1 MTKIFNIELPQFD
14 NFSFIDKYE
23 GLMLLTT
30 NSMFESLQNSLPQDD
45 IPATNGIFMHLDKQY
60 FRENSTQTVTGY
72 FAYPPNGGM
81 PWHTN
86 SNLPG
91 IRVYA
96 SWSENGNSGMM
107 FADENKNIRIDK
119 DSIGW
124 NIRAFNCPVWHCVWS
139 DCWRVSIGWRLSS

>member
-1 MTKIFNIELPQFD
+1 MTKIFNIDLPQFD
-14 NFSFIDKYE
+14 NFYFTDKYE
-23 GLMLLTT
+23 GLMSLAT
-30 NSMFESLQNSLPQDD
+30 NSMFESLQNSLPEED
-45 IPATNGIFMHLDKQY
+45 IPATNGIFAQLDKQL
-60 FRENSTQTVTGY
+60 FREKSTQTITGY
-72 FAYPPNGGM
+72 FVYPPNGGM

-91 IRVYA
+91 TRVYA

-107 FADENKNIRIDK
+107 FADNKKITIDK
-119 DSIGW
+119 DSVGW

>member
-1 MTKIFNIELPQFD
+1 MTKIFNIDLPQFD
-14 NFSFIDKYE
+14 NFSFTDKYE
-23 GLMLLTT
+23 ELMSLAT
-30 NSMFESLQNSLPQDD
+30 NSMFERLQNSLPKED
-45 IPATNGIFMHLDKQY
+45 IPATHGILMHLDKRH
-60 FRENSTQTVTGY
+60 FDENSTQTISGY
-72 FAYPPNGGM
+72 FIYPPNGGM

-107 FADENKNIRIDK
+107 FADNNKKITIDK
-119 DSIGW
+119 DNIGW

-139 DCWRVSIGWRLSS
+139 DCWRVSIGWKLS